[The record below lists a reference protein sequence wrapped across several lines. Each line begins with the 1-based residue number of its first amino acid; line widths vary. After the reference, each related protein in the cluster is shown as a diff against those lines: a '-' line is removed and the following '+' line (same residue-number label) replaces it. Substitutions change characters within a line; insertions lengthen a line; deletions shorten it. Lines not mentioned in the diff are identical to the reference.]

1 MYTVQYDYIFLYGP
15 PFLRNWNKLI
25 GVMHCT
31 PLRLTGQCDVQNGD
45 WLGGVMHIAEIVS
58 TEWCI
63 LRTVLRCVFLTPEK
77 FGTID
82 SAVWCTPRSLTYLTA
97 DRHCNV
103 HSLHEAAPVAASEK
117 NEMAGWESLFSHTGR
132 LLQPLLTWGKRTRR
146 PQWWKACTVPKIIDF
161 LRYNMKCIGGSVI
174 LRGKFHVVS
183 GFPLHFK
190 LYLGNFDCFS
200 NSVGGGHV
208 TGSPINK
215 PVADG
220 EKKKSAKPTV

>member
-1 MYTVQYDYIFLYGP
+1 M
-15 PFLRNWNKLI
+15 
-25 GVMHCT
+25 
-31 PLRLTGQCDVQNGD
+31 
-45 WLGGVMHIAEIVS
+45 
-58 TEWCI
+58 
-63 LRTVLRCVFLTPEK
+63 
-77 FGTID
+77 
-82 SAVWCTPRSLTYLTA
+82 
-97 DRHCNV
+97 
-103 HSLHEAAPVAASEK
+103 
-117 NEMAGWESLFSHTGR
+117 
-132 LLQPLLTWGKRTRR
+132 
-146 PQWWKACTVPKIIDF
+146 
-161 LRYNMKCIGGSVI
+161 I